1 MNEVIWVT
9 AIACF
14 IGLILSAWVT
24 VSALKNIKQFGEDF
38 QGKRLIAL
46 KYLFNFYAILILS
59 FVMLIRALNFINE
72 QLFIGLFVI
81 VLSGLGFK
89 ITREVFEK

>member
-24 VSALKNIKQFGEDF
+24 VSALKNIEQFGGDF
-38 QGKRLIAL
+38 EGKRLIAL
-46 KYLFNFYAILILS
+46 KYLFNFYAILILL
-59 FVMLIRALNFINE
+59 FILLIRALNFVNE

-81 VLSGLGFK
+81 VLSGFGFK
-89 ITREVFEK
+89 ITHEVFKK